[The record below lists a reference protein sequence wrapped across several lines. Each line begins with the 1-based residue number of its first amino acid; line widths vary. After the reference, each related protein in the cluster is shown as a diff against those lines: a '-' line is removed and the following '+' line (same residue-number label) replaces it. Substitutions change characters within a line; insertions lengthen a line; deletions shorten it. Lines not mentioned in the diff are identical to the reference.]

1 MSIENKAPKWRAKA
15 SVLLTVVAC
24 LMALFHEYT
33 TATLPLSGFM
43 QMAVH
48 LGFAM
53 TIVGLA
59 QIAGGKSDHFTVW
72 DMVGVIIIVFGLV
85 TNLRILATKG
95 FISPKLTANLST
107 MDTILAV
114 LIIVGILLAVQ
125 RAIGTSMS
133 VVAIVFLAYAFVG
146 PYLPG
151 LLKHNGITL
160 NRLLSSTYLTVQGV
174 FGTALSTSAKEIFPL
189 MIYGGIMVS
198 FGGGDLMMALAEK
211 AFGTF
216 RGGIAKVSVLSSALF
231 GMVSG
236 AGPANAATTGTF
248 TIPMMKKSG
257 YSAPFAGAVE
267 ATASVGGQIMPPI
280 MGASAFIM
288 AENLNLSY
296 TTLILCALPAA
307 LMYYTACFLAVDVE
321 AQRLHLEGMSKDD
334 IPALGPIMKENW
346 YLLISIGTLIVLLCV
361 FNFGPGTAG
370 FWATSVLLVSE
381 IVANLLRRRK
391 FPVRDFLS
399 AVTDGAKSASNIA
412 VACAAAGIILCVVDR
427 SGLAVKMTSLMV
439 TISGGNTA
447 LMLIMSA
454 IASLIMGMA
463 LPTVA
468 CYVIV
473 ASLCAPPLISA
484 GVPAIAAHFFAF
496 YFGLISNIT
505 PPVALTAFV
514 AAGIAEANPIKTAC
528 HATRLGIAGFIVPFM
543 FVYDPSILLQ
553 GTLVEN
559 VYGIFRC
566 TVVVLSIAVMIGGY
580 WKNHKMPILSRALIL
595 VSAVLIFLPFSLL
608 DIPSYLIIAGVFAYQ
623 TLVVAKKQPKLA
635 GTSMKE

>member
-1 MSIENKAPKWRAKA
+1 MINGKNVPAWRSKV
-15 SVLLTVVAC
+15 SLVLTAVAC
-24 LMALFHEYT
+24 CMALFHEYT
-33 TATLPLSGFM
+33 TATLPLTGFM

-53 TIVGLA
+53 TIVGLV
-59 QIAGGKSDHFTVW
+59 QIAKNKSERLNLKDL
-72 DMVGVIIIVFGLV
+72 VGLVIIVFGLAA
-85 TNLRILATKG
+85 NIRILATKG
-95 FISPKLTANLST
+95 FISPKLTATLSLS
-107 MDTILAV
+107 DKILAI

-125 RAIGTSMS
+125 RAIGTSMC
-133 VVAIVFLAYAFVG
+133 VVALVFLAYAFIG
-146 PYLPG
+146 PYMPG
-151 LLKHNGITL
+151 LLKHDGITL

-189 MIYGGIMVS
+189 MIYGGIMVA
-198 FGGGDLMMALAEK
+198 FGGGDLMMALAER
-211 AFGTF
+211 AFGSF

-257 YSAPFAGAVE
+257 YSPAFAGAVE

-307 LMYYTACFLAVDVE
+307 LMYYMACFLAVDVE
-321 AQRLHLEGMSKDD
+321 AQRLKLTGMSKEE
-334 IPALGPIMKENW
+334 IPDLKPIMKENW
-346 YLLISIGTLIVLLCV
+346 YLLLSVATLVVLLCA
-361 FNFGPGTAG
+361 FGYGPGTSG
-370 FWATSVLLVSE
+370 FWATVVLLVSE
-381 IVANLLRRRK
+381 VAANLIRKRK
-391 FPVRDFLS
+391 FPIKTFLD
-399 AVTDGAKSASNIA
+399 AITDGAKNASNIA

-439 TISGGNTA
+439 ALSGGHIA
-447 LMLIMSA
+447 VMLIMAA

-484 GVPAIAAHFFAF
+484 GVPPIAAHFFAF

-528 HATRLGIAGFIVPFM
+528 QATKLGIAGFIVPFM
-543 FVYDPSILLQ
+543 FVYDSSILLQ
-553 GTLVEN
+553 GTALQN

-566 TVVVLSIAVMIGGY
+566 TVMILSVAVMIGGY
-580 WKNHKMPILSRALIL
+580 WANHRIPLVSRIAIL
-595 VSAVLIFLPFSLL
+595 VADVMIFIPMSLL
-608 DIPSYLIIAGVFAYQ
+608 DIPAFLILAVVFAFQ
-623 TLVVAKKQPKLA
+623 MLVVAKRPQ
-635 GTSMKE
+635 TV

>member
-1 MSIENKAPKWRAKA
+1 MNTETGIRKWRMKTT
-15 SVLLTVVAC
+15 VLLTIVAC

-33 TATLPLSGFM
+33 TATLPLTGFL

-48 LGFAM
+48 LAFAM
-53 TIVGLA
+53 VIVGLV
-59 QIAGGKSDHFTVW
+59 QFIRNDSDRINLKDVSALL
-72 DMVGVIIIVFGLV
+72 IIVFGIACNV
-85 TNLRILATKG
+85 RILATGG
-95 FISPKLTANLST
+95 FISAKLTTNLST
-107 MDTILAV
+107 MDTVLAILF
-114 LIIVGILLAVQ
+114 IIGILLAVKS
-125 RAIGTSMS
+125 AIGNSMM
-133 VVAIVFLAYAFVG
+133 VVALVFLAYAFVG
-146 PYLPG
+146 PWMPG

-160 NRLLSSTYLTVQGV
+160 NRLLSSVYLTVQGV

-189 MIYGGIMVS
+189 MIYGGIMVA
-198 FGGGDLMMALAEK
+198 FGGGDLMMALAEQ
-211 AFGTF
+211 AFGRF

-257 YSAPFAGAVE
+257 YSGEFAAAVE

-296 TTLILCALPAA
+296 TTLIACALPAA
-307 LMYYTACFLAVDVE
+307 LLYYLACFLSVDVE
-321 AQRLHLEGMSKDD
+321 AQRLNLTGMAKEDVPD
-334 IPALGPIMKENW
+334 LKPILKEHW
-346 YLLISIGTLIVLLCV
+346 YLLLSIGTLIILLCG
-361 FNFGPGTAG
+361 FNYGPGSAG
-370 FWATSVLLVSE
+370 FWATVVLLASE
-381 IVANLLRRRK
+381 IVVNVVRHKK
-391 FPVRDFLS
+391 FPVKMLLDS
-399 AVTDGAKSASNIA
+399 ITDGARNASNIA
-412 VACAAAGIILCVVDR
+412 VACACAGIILCVVDR

-439 TISGGNTA
+439 TISGGNIA

-484 GVPAIAAHFFAF
+484 GVAPIAAHFFAF

-514 AAGIAEANPIKTAC
+514 AAGIAKSNPMKTAC
-528 HATRLGIAGFIVPFM
+528 VATKLGIAGFIVPFM
-543 FVYDPSILLQ
+543 FVFDPSILLQ
-553 GTLVEN
+553 GTVMEIVFGL
-559 VYGIFRC
+559 IRC
-566 TVVVLSIAVMIGGY
+566 TVVVLSIAVLIGGY
-580 WKNHKMPILSRALIL
+580 WMNRKLPLLCKVLIL
-595 VSAVLIFLPFSLL
+595 VADILIFLPYSALN
-608 DIPSYLIIAGVFAYQ
+608 IPAYIVLAVCFGYQ
-623 TLVVAKKQPKLA
+623 TLVVAKRPEKVA
-635 GTSMKE
+635 